1 MFKLYFK
8 LENEPVL
15 CHKKKTWNLNSYQIF
30 DWFQMV
36 KKAS

>member
-15 CHKKKTWNLNSYQIF
+15 CHKKPGISLVIKFSIGSRW
-30 DWFQMV
+30 
-36 KKAS
+36 

>member
-15 CHKKKTWNLNSYQIF
+15 CHKKKPGISIVIKFSIGSRW
-30 DWFQMV
+30 
-36 KKAS
+36 